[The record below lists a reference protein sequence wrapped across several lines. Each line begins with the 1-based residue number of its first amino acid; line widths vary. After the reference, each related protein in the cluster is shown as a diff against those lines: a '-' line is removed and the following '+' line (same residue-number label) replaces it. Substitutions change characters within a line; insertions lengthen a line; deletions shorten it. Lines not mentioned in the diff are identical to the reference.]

1 MTMTH
6 NTMTVPEAAE
16 RLGVTP
22 RRVLALIHAGR
33 LPAKQYGRDWIIRED
48 DLDIVTERKPG
59 RPPKTQQAKQV
70 LPNLREKK

>member
-1 MTMTH
+1 MTH

-33 LPAKQYGRDWIIRED
+33 LPAKQYGRDWIIREI
-48 DLDIVTERKPG
+48 DLEKVAERKPG
-59 RPPKTQQAKQV
+59 RPAQSDKNK
-70 LPNLREKK
+70 